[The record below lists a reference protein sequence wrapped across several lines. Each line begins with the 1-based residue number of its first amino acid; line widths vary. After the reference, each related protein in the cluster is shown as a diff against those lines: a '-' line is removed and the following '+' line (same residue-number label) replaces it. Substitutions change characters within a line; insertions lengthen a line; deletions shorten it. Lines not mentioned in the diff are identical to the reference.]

1 LSNPARQRYIR
12 AVRLLPGAVRI
23 GSGGVEA
30 ATAPVE
36 SAPRTEDRSEGQA
49 VKAADAE
56 IRKLKSELRTK
67 ESELA
72 DARAAE
78 REISAKM
85 EAMKAEVAME
95 RESLREA
102 AKIEAD
108 SRWAVAFAKGQQE
121 GEAKGY
127 SDGIVKAE
135 AEVKADYEGRFSG
148 VLKLLTGINESLAAA
163 REKMILAHAPQM
175 VRLWEM
181 MLGKMLQVKVEMDPE
196 VVRRVLKNILN
207 RVSDREKILIYLNS
221 ADIEMIDGSKEAL
234 VDSVRGVKFFEI
246 LSDEHVDRGSCLI
259 ETNLGIY
266 DARWRT
272 QLEQVSSEV
281 EGLLMESMASD
292 DYGGA

>member
-1 LSNPARQRYIR
+1 MSNPAKQRYIR

-23 GSGGVEA
+23 GSGGVE
-30 ATAPVE
+30 TTTSPVE
-36 SAPRTEDRSEGQA
+36 SAPKAEDRGEGQA

-56 IRKLKSELRTK
+56 IRKLKSELRAK
-67 ESELA
+67 EAELA
-72 DARAAE
+72 DARASE
-78 REISAKM
+78 REFSAKM

-95 RESLREA
+95 KESLREA
-102 AKIEAD
+102 AKIEAEG
-108 SRWAVAFAKGQQE
+108 RWAVAFAKGQQE

-127 SDGIVKAE
+127 SEGIVKAE
-135 AEVKADYEGRFSG
+135 AEVKADYEGRFSA
-148 VLKLLTGINESLAAA
+148 VLKLLAGINESLTAE
-163 REKMILAHAPQM
+163 RERMILAHAPQM

-196 VVRRVLKNILN
+196 VVGRVLKNILN
-207 RVSDREKILIYLNS
+207 RVSDRERILIYLNG

-234 VDSVRGVKFFEI
+234 MDSVRGVKFFEI
-246 LSDEHVDRGSCLI
+246 MSDENVDRGSCLI

-281 EGLLMESMASD
+281 EGLLMESIASD
-292 DYGGA
+292 EHGGA